1 MSKSQSSN
9 VDCRCDG
16 AEMSVRDQRVG
27 TSYSDKVKEACR
39 NRVLHNVEQSKDS
52 TMQMV
57 SLRGNVRVPATVL
70 VSDGIVKILGIL
82 EWR

>member
-27 TSYSDKVKEACR
+27 TSYSDRVKEDVSQEYFTCR
-39 NRVLHNVEQSKDS
+39 NELIY
-52 TMQMV
+52 
-57 SLRGNVRVPATVL
+57 LRG
-70 VSDGIVKILGIL
+70 VSEK
-82 EWR
+82 R

>member
-1 MSKSQSSN
+1 M
-9 VDCRCDG
+9 
-16 AEMSVRDQRVG
+16 G
-27 TSYSDKVKEACR
+27 TSHSDKVKED
-39 NRVLHNVEQSKDS
+39 VSLEYVTMSISKDS

>member
-1 MSKSQSSN
+1 MNKTPRQSEG
-9 VDCRCDG
+9 RCV
-16 AEMSVRDQRVG
+16 ARVHH
-27 TSYSDKVKEACR
+27 A
-39 NRVLHNVEQSKDS
+39 VEQSKDS